1 MIATLHLPATLMGQP
16 LSPCGVPAVLAQL
29 LALHGKSVTDPIGET
44 WIDSGPFPVTLQN
57 EFEEAAGYRF
67 DWGWVIPSMPRW
79 YIEEGKSAPVAWR
92 FVPVALWQEFAQ
104 TQRLLE
110 PVSALLQVAARPVL
124 DCIAQAEHR
133 QFGSWIFEQY
143 RTSKV
148 PYVRLEHT
156 LPHDLC
162 AFWPHQHTDANGVAL
177 ARWIE
182 GDFLPHRLP
191 SLLRLLK
198 SAALARIH
206 VLEKRPVVPSMDGK
220 S

>member
-1 MIATLHLPATLMGQP
+1 MIAPLHLPATLMGQP
-16 LSPCGVPAVLAQL
+16 LSACGVPAALAQL
-29 LALHGKSVTDPIGET
+29 LALHGKSIVDPIGEI

-110 PVSALLQVAARPVL
+110 PVPALLPVAARPVL
-124 DCIAQAEHR
+124 DCIVQAEHCP
-133 QFGSWIFEQY
+133 FGPWIFEEY
-143 RTSKV
+143 PTFDV
-148 PYVRLEHT
+148 PYERLERM
-156 LPHDLC
+156 LSHDLC
-162 AFWPHQHTDANGVAL
+162 TFWPQQSTETNGAAL

-182 GDFLPHRLP
+182 DDFLPQRLP

-206 VLEKRPVVPSMDGK
+206 AIEKRPDAPSMDGK
-220 S
+220 P

>member
-1 MIATLHLPATLMGQP
+1 MIATLHLPTTLMGQP
-16 LSPCGVPAVLAQL
+16 LSACDMPTALAQL
-29 LALHGKSVTDPIGET
+29 LALHGKSVADPIGEI

-110 PVSALLQVAARPVL
+110 TVPALLQVAARPVL
-124 DCIAQAEHR
+124 DCIVQAEHSS
-133 QFGSWIFEQY
+133 FGPWIFEDY
-143 RTSKV
+143 PTFDV
-148 PYVRLEHT
+148 PYESLERT

-162 AFWPHQHTDANGVAL
+162 TFWPHQSTEANGAAL

-182 GDFLPHRLP
+182 DDFLPQRLP
-191 SLLRLLK
+191 PLLRLLK